1 MNKSFNIEE
10 DAQEEDADK
19 KKHKHESAD
28 HLRSRSLDSMPPV
41 SSSTQHSNN
50 KNETTT
56 TIMDTSSSDVLMNK
70 TVSGDGGDDDPL
82 FINTVTSTSFD
93 AIMENDD
100 STIMTKTEDETMPR
114 PRKWSLVLATP
125 TNLSPLF
132 TPTSDITSLKQN
144 LHGLG
149 LKYSIDRSKI
159 LSRTGKG
166 CATLLSDIAILHDEL
181 CSALNKLCPS
191 ILENASIG
199 TPLESFTVNVIT
211 KCIASYVTQTKLF
224 GTTLKN
230 DISKPYANNS
240 TLLLENVMKQY
251 TAYTTLRTKCV
262 GARKDG
268 LKLRK
273 RYVESVTNVDAAI
286 NALKKSRAAK
296 GRKRTST
303 QSSND
308 SGYIIK
314 DDTAANTTTE
324 GGGVLDNNGEDNVE
338 SNIPTSSSSAN
349 NNNNISWQDELRQYG
364 MDHGLAK
371 QCENVIK
378 ATEDVSSAQLAYE
391 RGVAVENTAV
401 NDANEM
407 ELKSLDEVQKLEEV
421 SFAAV

>member
-56 TIMDTSSSDVLMNK
+56 IMGTSSSDVLMNK

-100 STIMTKTEDETMPR
+100 STHMTKTEDETMPR

-224 GTTLKN
+224 GTILKN

>member
-41 SSSTQHSNN
+41 SSSTQHANN

-56 TIMDTSSSDVLMNK
+56 IMGTSSSDVLMNK

-100 STIMTKTEDETMPR
+100 STHMTKTEDETMPR
-114 PRKWSLVLATP
+114 PQKWSLILATL
-125 TNLSPLF
+125 TNLSPFF

-181 CSALNKLCPS
+181 CSTVNKLCPS

-199 TPLESFTVNVIT
+199 TPLESFTI
-211 KCIASYVTQTKLF
+211 KI
-224 GTTLKN
+224 
-230 DISKPYANNS
+230 DI
-240 TLLLENVMKQY
+240 
-251 TAYTTLRTKCV
+251 
-262 GARKDG
+262 
-268 LKLRK
+268 
-273 RYVESVTNVDAAI
+273 
-286 NALKKSRAAK
+286 
-296 GRKRTST
+296 
-303 QSSND
+303 D
-308 SGYIIK
+308 SF
-314 DDTAANTTTE
+314 
-324 GGGVLDNNGEDNVE
+324 
-338 SNIPTSSSSAN
+338 
-349 NNNNISWQDELRQYG
+349 EL
-364 MDHGLAK
+364 
-371 QCENVIK
+371 
-378 ATEDVSSAQLAYE
+378 
-391 RGVAVENTAV
+391 
-401 NDANEM
+401 
-407 ELKSLDEVQKLEEV
+407 
-421 SFAAV
+421 SF

>member
-1 MNKSFNIEE
+1 
-10 DAQEEDADK
+10 
-19 KKHKHESAD
+19 
-28 HLRSRSLDSMPPV
+28 
-41 SSSTQHSNN
+41 
-50 KNETTT
+50 
-56 TIMDTSSSDVLMNK
+56 MNK
-70 TVSGDGGDDDPL
+70 TVSGDGGDDDPP
-82 FINTVTSTSFD
+82 FINAVTSTSFD

-114 PRKWSLVLATP
+114 PQKWSLILATP

-224 GTTLKN
+224 GTILKN

-273 RYVESVTNVDAAI
+273 RYVESVTNVDTAI
-286 NALKKSRAAK
+286 AALKKGRAAK

>member
-56 TIMDTSSSDVLMNK
+56 ILGTSSSDVLMNK
-70 TVSGDGGDDDPL
+70 TVSGDGGDDDPP
-82 FINTVTSTSFD
+82 FINAVTNSFD

-100 STIMTKTEDETMPR
+100 STHMTKTEDETMPR

>member
-56 TIMDTSSSDVLMNK
+56 IMGTSSSDVLMNK

-100 STIMTKTEDETMPR
+100 STHMTKTEDETMPR
-114 PRKWSLVLATP
+114 PQKWSLVLATP

-181 CSALNKLCPS
+181 CSTVNKLCPS

-211 KCIASYVTQTKLF
+211 KCIASYVTQNKLF

-251 TAYTTLRTKCV
+251 TTYTTLRTKCV

-338 SNIPTSSSSAN
+338 SNIPTSSSSAS

>member
-41 SSSTQHSNN
+41 SSSTQHANN

-56 TIMDTSSSDVLMNK
+56 TILGTSSSDVLMNK
-70 TVSGDGGDDDPL
+70 TVSGDGGGDDPL

-100 STIMTKTEDETMPR
+100 STHMTKTEDETMPR

-240 TLLLENVMKQY
+240 TLLLDNVMKQY
-251 TAYTTLRTKCV
+251 TTYTTLRTKCV
-262 GARKDG
+262 VARKDG

-273 RYVESVTNVDAAI
+273 RYVESVTNVDTAI
-286 NALKKSRAAK
+286 AALKKGRAAK

-338 SNIPTSSSSAN
+338 SNIPTSSSSAS